1 MQSCLVLDV
10 QMLCEVTSHPNIVNP
25 EKVDLYI
32 HFIRLFIVIDASL
45 DRIVQSSGD
54 ATVTV
59 LTCCAASARARAV
72 PGLVTHSQP
81 LQEGGYLSWP
91 GGPALATS
99 A

>member
-10 QMLCEVTSHPNIVNP
+10 QMLCEVTSHPDIVNP

-32 HFIRLFIVIDASL
+32 IQIIRLFIVIDASL

-59 LTCCAASARARAV
+59 LTCCAASARALAV
-72 PGLVTHSQP
+72 PGLVTQSQP
-81 LQEGGYLSWP
+81 LQSVG
-91 GGPALATS
+91 
-99 A
+99 